1 MIITFCLF
9 LSTNVDQFDIFL
21 ISSKVSKKQYF
32 HFVNFVYIVKVRFI
46 EIKKKKLLMFILV
59 NCTYNL
65 FLHVFTSLPRTY
77 KYIFTSNF

>member
-46 EIKKKKLLMFILV
+46 EIKKKEVTYVYITKLYLQFILTCFSM
-59 NCTYNL
+59 N
-65 FLHVFTSLPRTY
+65 
-77 KYIFTSNF
+77 